1 MSSEKNMEL
10 ICKEDKLTF
19 DDLNS
24 YIQLF
29 SIIVNEKQ
37 DDGTHIEIIEYFK
50 NLKTLTFDRFDIK
63 AVVGEN
69 KEILQYSKTLKYA
82 IELGDE
88 DTPHIIINEL
98 SAGTVYLNAG
108 DVEQL
113 FPAQQ
118 YAA

>member
-1 MSSEKNMEL
+1 MEL
-10 ICKEDKLTF
+10 ICKEDNLTF

-29 SIIVNEKQ
+29 SIVVNEKQ
-37 DDGTHIEIIEYFK
+37 EDGIHMEIIEYFK

-63 AVVGEN
+63 AVVSEN

-108 DVEQL
+108 ETEQL
-113 FPAQQ
+113 FPAHQ
-118 YAA
+118 YTE